1 MSKPTKAEMMPLP
14 TTLEEGQSLSRI
26 ETPYHTALRVAVR
39 RDIEVVTTS
48 ALAEAKLM
56 ADDFFYSWDV
66 NDRSAD
72 DGKKNIIGVTVD
84 GAMMLL
90 RHWGNAV
97 CVPEVLEEHEGYWL
111 FRASFVDLEKGT
123 TVIRLYRK
131 HRSTAPGK
139 LGNTDEGRQ
148 RWDDMQFSDG
158 QSRAIRNAVAS
169 ALPNWL
175 VDRCM
180 KEALKA
186 AAERVD
192 PEKERRAIVLRA
204 KKSGITREQL
214 EKKLHKAIDQLD
226 ASDLVTIRALLRT
239 IEEKH
244 AAAADIFGEERDP
257 KADERRKLVE
267 SFAKSLQNCKTWE
280 EGERLGVGIRE
291 ATSKGLIDEDGKSA
305 LKEIWR
311 LKIVPLAPP
320 DDPPAADGDGSA
332 EPPEPGSDVDEEG

>member
-1 MSKPTKAEMMPLP
+1 MGKPTKTEMMPLP
-14 TTLEEGQSLSRI
+14 TTLEEGTSLSRI

-39 RDIEVVTTS
+39 RDIESTTTS

-66 NDRSAD
+66 NDRSSD
-72 DGKKNIIGVTVD
+72 DGKKTISGVTVD

-111 FRASFVDLEKGT
+111 FRASFIDLEKGT

-131 HRSTAPGK
+131 HRSSAPGK
-139 LGNTDEGRQ
+139 LANTDEGRQ

-175 VDRCM
+175 VERCM
-180 KEALKA
+180 REALKA
-186 AAERVD
+186 AADRVD

-204 KKSGITREQL
+204 KKNGITAQQL
-214 EKKLHKAIDQLD
+214 EKKLHKPLEKFD

-244 AAAADIFGEERDP
+244 AAAADIFGEDRDP

-267 SFAKSLQNCKTWE
+267 SFAKALQNCKTWE
-280 EGERLGVGIRE
+280 EGERVGAAIRE
-291 ATSKGLIDEDGKSA
+291 ATGQGMLDEDGQSA

-320 DDPPAADGDGSA
+320 DNAPPEEGDEA
-332 EPPEPGSDVDEEG
+332 IEPPEPGSDLDEEG